1 MVNNIQ
7 FFTAFAAGLFSFI
20 SPCVLPLIPAYISF
34 ISGVSVEEFK
44 EGVGNKKKLSKV
56 ILSSVFFV
64 AGFSLVFVTLGASA
78 TIAGKFLLSKLSLF
92 SQAAGIIIVI
102 FGLHTMGI
110 FKIKYLDI
118 EKRINVRN
126 KTYGM
131 IGSFFVGLAFAF
143 GWTPCIGPIL
153 GAILAIASTRDTV
166 SQGILLLSVYS
177 LGLGIPFLITA
188 IAMNAFLKFF
198 KSIKN
203 HFRKI
208 EIISGLLLVIIG
220 ILVFSNKLQILA
232 YYIPWKVNI

>member
-7 FFTAFAAGLFSFI
+7 FITAFAAGLFSFI

-56 ILSSVFFV
+56 ILSSVFFI

-78 TIAGKFLLSKLSLF
+78 TIAGKFLLSKLSFF

-110 FKIKYLDI
+110 FKIKYLDF

-126 KTYGM
+126 KAYGM

-153 GAILAIASTRDTV
+153 GAILAIASTRDSV

-188 IAMNAFLKFF
+188 VAMNGFLKLF
-198 KSIKN
+198 KSMKN

-208 EIISGLLLVIIG
+208 EIISGLLLIIIG
-220 ILVFSNKLQILA
+220 IMIFSNKLQILA
-232 YYIPWKVNI
+232 YYIPWKINI

>member
-7 FFTAFAAGLFSFI
+7 FITAFAAGLFSFI

-34 ISGVSVEEFK
+34 ISGISVEEFK

-56 ILSSVFFV
+56 ILSSVFFI

-110 FKIKYLDI
+110 FKIKYLDF

-126 KTYGM
+126 KAYGM

-153 GAILAIASTRDTV
+153 GAILAIASTRDSV

-188 IAMNAFLKFF
+188 VAMNGFLKLF
-198 KSIKN
+198 KSMKN

-208 EIISGLLLVIIG
+208 EIISGLLLIIIG
-220 ILVFSNKLQILA
+220 IMIFLNKLQILA
-232 YYIPWKVNI
+232 YYIPWKINI